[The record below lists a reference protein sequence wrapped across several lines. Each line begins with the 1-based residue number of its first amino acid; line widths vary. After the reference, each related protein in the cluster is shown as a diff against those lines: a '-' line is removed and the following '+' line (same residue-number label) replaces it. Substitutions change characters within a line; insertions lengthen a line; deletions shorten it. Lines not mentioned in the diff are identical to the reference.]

1 MTCFFLFKG
10 EKGSRGG
17 LRTGPPGLQGPH
29 GSPGLPGIYGN
40 QGIKGRT
47 GIHGRPGLT
56 GLAGDRGQ
64 PGQRGQFGNIGINGN
79 PGILSVINRDTAACK
94 VLGVEYFQNLKKP
107 ELTNAKI
114 KILIEEKT
122 DKRKDPSIV
131 PVTETAVVKVIEETA
146 LFELKALL
154 IGNTIHKRWLQ

>member
-1 MTCFFLFKG
+1 MPIFISF
-10 EKGSRGG
+10 SRDRHGVQDYLADSRI
-17 LRTGPPGLQGPH
+17 LRTNRINPVTETKPT
-29 GSPGLPGIYGN
+29 SLPYQVKLVDFEIAANKTRLYASRIFN
-40 QGIKGRT
+40 FCSV
-47 GIHGRPGLT
+47 
-56 GLAGDRGQ
+56 D
-64 PGQRGQFGNIGINGN
+64 GINGN

-94 VLGVEYFQNLKKP
+94 VLGVEYFQHLKKP

-154 IGNTIHKRWLQ
+154 IGNTIYKRWLQ

>member
-1 MTCFFLFKG
+1 MKLVDFEIAANKTRLYA
-10 EKGSRGG
+10 SRIFNFC
-17 LRTGPPGLQGPH
+17 
-29 GSPGLPGIYGN
+29 SV
-40 QGIKGRT
+40 
-47 GIHGRPGLT
+47 
-56 GLAGDRGQ
+56 D
-64 PGQRGQFGNIGINGN
+64 GINGN
-79 PGILSVINRDTAACK
+79 PGILSAINRDTAACK

-154 IGNTIHKRWLQ
+154 IGNIFLKKKDIKLL

>member
-1 MTCFFLFKG
+1 MFQIYLDVSNLQCFQCMFLIYILPI
-10 EKGSRGG
+10 
-17 LRTGPPGLQGPH
+17 LRTNPVTETKPT
-29 GSPGLPGIYGN
+29 SLPYQVKLVDFEIAANKTRLYASRIFN
-40 QGIKGRT
+40 FCSV
-47 GIHGRPGLT
+47 
-56 GLAGDRGQ
+56 D
-64 PGQRGQFGNIGINGN
+64 GINGN

-154 IGNTIHKRWLQ
+154 IGNKIHKRWLQ